1 MKFLIKPIL
10 LSAALLVGLPAAS
23 ALADNGRDHR
33 RHERHHDGWRGDRD
47 RDRDRHHHHH
57 RHGDRGWRGYD
68 RSYYYAAPRYYRP
81 PPVYYVRPYEPYYYD
96 PYGVQ
101 FTWNF
106 R

>member
-1 MKFLIKPIL
+1 MKFLVKPVL
-10 LSAALLVGLPAAS
+10 LSAALLVGLPMAS

-33 RHERHHDGWRGDRD
+33 RHERHHDHGW

-57 RHGDRGWRGYD
+57 RHDNRGWRGYD
-68 RSYYYAAPRYYRP
+68 RSYYYTAPRYYRP
-81 PPVYYVRPYEPYYYD
+81 PPVYYVRPAPYYYD